1 MALFVC
7 LRLCATSRD
16 SVIGGLLDPDHLP
29 IPDPEV
35 VQDPDVEQS
44 EPLVQAEDRRPMGVD
59 EMQML
64 DGLYQ

>member
-7 LRLCATSRD
+7 LRLCATSRGN
-16 SVIGGLLDPDHLP
+16 VIDGSLDPDHLP

-35 VQDPDVEQS
+35 VQDPEVEQS
-44 EPLVQAEDRRPMGVD
+44 EPLVQAEDRGPTSVD